1 MAVPQE
7 RTQQV
12 ATLEQEP
19 KKGAKGLVIREY
31 PLART
36 RNIGIMAHIDA
47 GKTTTTERILYYT
60 GRAYKIGE
68 VHEGTAVMDWMAQ
81 ERERGITITSAATT
95 CQWKGHWINIIDT
108 PGHVD
113 FTVEV
118 ERSLRV
124 LDGAVAV
131 FDSVAGVEPQSETV
145 WRQADRY
152 GVPRIAFVNKMD
164 RTGANFE
171 RTVEM
176 MVDRLAANPLI
187 LQLPWGTESD
197 LHGVIDLVQF
207 NANYWEG
214 EMGEDW
220 KDVEIPEDYLERAK
234 TARHELFEKL
244 ADHDESLMEKFVL
257 EEEPT
262 VEELHKAI
270 RKATLD
276 GVGVPVL
283 CGSAF
288 KNKGVQLLLDAIV
301 HYLPSPTDVPPVEGH
316 LPFKEDD
323 HVERAPD
330 DNEPFSAL
338 AFKIMSDPYVGRLTY
353 LRVYSGVLHSGSH
366 VMNSTKD
373 RKERVGRILQMHA
386 NHREDMEAAY
396 TGDIVAVVGLKH
408 ATTGDTICDP
418 DKPVVLESISFP
430 TPVISVAVEPKT
442 KADQDKLG
450 NGLQKLSDEDPTFV
464 VRFDDETGQTVISG
478 MGELHLDIIVDR
490 LRREF
495 SVDAN
500 VGKPQV
506 AYRET
511 VTKLTHKV
519 DLRFVRQTGGRGQ
532 YGHVVL
538 DLEPTGPGGGYEF
551 INKIVGGKIP
561 REYIPA
567 VDQGIQE
574 AMDNGVLAGYPLV
587 DVRATLIDGSY
598 HEVDSSEMAFKIAGS
613 MALKEAAR
621 KAVPVLLE
629 PVMEFEV
636 TTPEEFMGDV
646 MGDVT
651 ARRGRIENIDDRSG
665 QKVVRVVI
673 PLAELFG
680 YATDLRSRTQG
691 RAAHSPMQLHAYNEV
706 PSQIAKEI
714 VARVTGE

>member
-1 MAVPQE
+1 MASPAE
-7 RTQQV
+7 KMHV
-12 ATLEQEP
+12 AQAENEG
-19 KKGAKGLVIREY
+19 KAKGLDIREY

-60 GRAYKIGE
+60 GKAYKIGE
-68 VHEGTAVMDWMAQ
+68 VHEGTAQMDWMAQ

-95 CQWKGHWINIIDT
+95 CQWKGHWINLIDT

-131 FDSVAGVEPQSETV
+131 FDAVAGVEPQSETV

-152 GVPRIAFVNKMD
+152 HVPRICFVNKMD

-171 RTVEM
+171 RTVDM
-176 MVDRLAANPLI
+176 IVDRLAANPLV
-187 LQLPWGTESD
+187 LQLPWGTEAD
-197 LHGVIDLVQF
+197 LHGVIDLVEMKGH
-207 NANYWEG
+207 YWEG

-220 KDVEIPEDYLERAK
+220 KDTDIPPEYMEAAK
-234 TARHELFEKL
+234 AGRHQLFEKL
-244 ADHDESLMEKFVL
+244 ADHDDALMEKFIA

-262 VEELHKAI
+262 VEELRRAI
-270 RKATLD
+270 RRATLANE
-276 GVGVPVL
+276 GVPVL

-288 KNKGVQLLLDAIV
+288 KNKGVQLVLDAV
-301 HYLPSPTDVPPVEGH
+301 VQYLPSPLDVPPLEGH
-316 LPFKEDD
+316 KIFKEDEK
-323 HVERAPD
+323 VLLEPD
-330 DNEPFSAL
+330 DAAPFSSL

-366 VMNSTKD
+366 VLNSSKD
-373 RKERVGRILQMHA
+373 RKERIGRVLQMHA
-386 NHREDMEAAY
+386 NHREDLEAAY

-418 DKPVVLESISFP
+418 NHPVVLESITFP
-430 TPVISVAVEPKT
+430 PPVISVAVEPKT

-450 NGLQKLSDEDPTFV
+450 TGLAKLSDEDPTFV
-464 VRFDDETGQTVISG
+464 VKFDDETGQTVISG

-490 LRREF
+490 LKREF

-511 VTKLTHKV
+511 IRKQVHKV
-519 DLRFVRQTGGRGQ
+519 DMRFVRQTGGRGQ
-532 YGHVVL
+532 FGHVVL

-574 AMDNGVLAGYPLV
+574 ALENGILAGYPMV
-587 DVRATLIDGSY
+587 DLRATLIDGSY

-613 MALKEAAR
+613 MCVKEAAR
-621 KAVPVLLE
+621 KADPCLLE

-636 TTPEEFMGDV
+636 VTPEDFLGDV

-651 ARRGRIENIDDRSG
+651 ARRGRIENIDERAG
-665 QKVVRVVI
+665 QKSVRVIV

-680 YATDLRSRTQG
+680 YATELRSRTQG

-706 PSQIAKEI
+706 PVQVSKEI
-714 VARVTGE
+714 IARVTGE